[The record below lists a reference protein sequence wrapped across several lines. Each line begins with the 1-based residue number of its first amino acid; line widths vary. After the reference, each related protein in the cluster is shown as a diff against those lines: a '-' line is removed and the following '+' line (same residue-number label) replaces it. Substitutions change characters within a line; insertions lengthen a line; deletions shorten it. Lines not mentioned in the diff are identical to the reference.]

1 MRLEYSIVWFEDSEE
16 YINSLEPQIKEYLKE
31 LGFDLDLKRISGDI
45 NITEVIT
52 NKDVNLILVDQKLSN
67 GRTGADLI
75 ETIRNNEFY
84 TEAVFYSAFSGFPGK
99 IKQQLEGVYYTKRDN
114 LLEKTKKVINLTI
127 KKNQDISNVRGL
139 FIAETIDL
147 TDQMEK
153 IISKILKLSGPERE
167 FFEYSIVQDEFLNEF
182 AKFRIIKRFLRQE
195 IAALEQKIQKS
206 GDGKTDLTELKTG
219 LERVNAEFTHF
230 QNDVIELRN
239 QLAHAKKSPDKKNVL
254 IIRNEEREFNEE
266 ECQRIRE
273 SFIKHAKNLEE
284 LERLLDKL

>member
-1 MRLEYSIVWFEDSEE
+1 MRLEYSIVWFEDSED
-16 YINSLEPQIKEYLKE
+16 YIDSLEPQIKEYLKK
-31 LGFDLDLKRISGDI
+31 LGFDLDLKRVSGDI

-52 NKDVNLILVDQKLSN
+52 NKDVDLILVDQKLSN
-67 GRTGADLI
+67 GKTGADLI

-84 TEAVFYSAFSGFPGK
+84 TEAVFYSAFPGFPEK
-99 IKQQLEGVYYTKRDN
+99 IKQQLEGVYYTKRDD

-139 FIAETIDL
+139 FIAESIDL

-206 GDGKTDLTELKTG
+206 GEGKTNSTELKAG
-219 LERVNAEFTHF
+219 LERVNVEFTHF
-230 QNDVIELRN
+230 QNEVIELRN
-239 QLAHAKKSPDKKNVL
+239 QLAHAKKSPDKKNIL

-273 SFIKHAKNLEE
+273 SFIKHAKNMEE